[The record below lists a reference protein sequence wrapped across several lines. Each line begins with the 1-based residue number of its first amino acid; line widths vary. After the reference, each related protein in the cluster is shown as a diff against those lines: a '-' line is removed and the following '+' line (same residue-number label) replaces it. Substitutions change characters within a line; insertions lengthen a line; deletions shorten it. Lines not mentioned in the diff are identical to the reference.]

1 MTETTKERVV
11 FFSLGIPMVSC
22 IIAFFSI
29 VVLLFSSSS
38 TLNFAML
45 TTSTLK
51 GGLFEMMKGVIC
63 LLIGAA
69 GIAGPIGLLAIVYL
83 VEYAPS
89 GKITRVI
96 NQAINNLVG
105 VPSIFIGLFG
115 FALFTTQLGLGALT
129 SS

>member
-29 VVLLFSSSS
+29 VALLFSSSS

-115 FALFTTQLGLGALT
+115 FALFTTQLGLGG
-129 SS
+129 